1 MFLPWAFLLPRLYH
15 STKQGMISVCSN
27 SLPSPR
33 QVKCSTKVVRMCVHS
48 WVPAMDDGWSP
59 PYLPIYSQE
68 LVQGSATFIGKVSH
82 NRCFRLCKLYNLYFS
97 YLTLTREGLEHL
109 RAICKWV
116 GMAGFQLIFIHRK
129 GQWMKRPQFY
139 WITRESLEKCTI
151 SWTTLYWHIPNMWR
165 NPNTTWNLL
174 DSASVGRMLAQHPV
188 HQLLKRWGPSPTG
201 FFIMQILGFS
211 FELKQLT
218 IK

>member
-1 MFLPWAFLLPRLYH
+1 MTKKETGADKLDKGLCHVGAFQKPAVFHMFLPWAFLLPRLYH

-116 GMAGFQLIFIHRK
+116 GMAGFQLIFTHRK
-129 GQWMKRPQFY
+129 GPVD
-139 WITRESLEKCTI
+139 EKATV
-151 SWTTLYWHIPNMWR
+151 
-165 NPNTTWNLL
+165 LL
-174 DSASVGRMLAQHPV
+174 ND
-188 HQLLKRWGPSPTG
+188 
-201 FFIMQILGFS
+201 
-211 FELKQLT
+211 
-218 IK
+218 